1 MSSRSLKDWENIA
14 KSLNEGDGEEAE
26 EEMDTLE
33 ALQEKMAKV
42 PRGMFVSGWD
52 DPDELIE
59 EDKDPKGKV
68 SVILSYASEIHRDF
82 GIFCLLTASLERHA
96 LWAAG
101 ENKLDVVAAIV
112 SRKPA
117 VVHAI
122 DRDGYTVLHKASYN
136 ANLPMVRLALQYG
149 ADIHARTNMGW
160 TALHSACKWNN
171 AGPVALLLQF
181 GADVNAG
188 SDGDQTPLHIAVTVS
203 SCRETLVTL
212 LMNEACDP
220 ERRNNSNERAE
231 EIAKRSGPS
240 FPLFAMAHSAYRVET
255 GMID

>member
-1 MSSRSLKDWENIA
+1 MSSRSLKDWDSIA
-14 KSLNEGDGEEAE
+14 NSLNEGDGGEAE
-26 EEMDTLE
+26 EELDTLE

-59 EDKDPKGKV
+59 EDKDPK
-68 SVILSYASEIHRDF
+68 A
-82 GIFCLLTASLERHA
+82 TLERHA

-101 ENKLDVVAAIV
+101 ENKLDVFAAIV

-117 VVHAI
+117 VVHAM
-122 DRDGYTVLHKASYN
+122 DRDGYTVLHKACYN
-136 ANLPMVRLALQYG
+136 ANLPMVRMALQYG
-149 ADIHARTNMGW
+149 ADIHARTGMGW

-171 AGPVALLLQF
+171 AGAAALLLQF
-181 GADVNAG
+181 AADVNAR

-212 LMNEACDP
+212 LMNERCDP
-220 ERRNNSNERAE
+220 ELRNNSNETAE
-231 EIAKRSGPS
+231 QIAKRSGPS
-240 FPLFAMAHSAYRVET
+240 FPLFAMAHPAYRVET